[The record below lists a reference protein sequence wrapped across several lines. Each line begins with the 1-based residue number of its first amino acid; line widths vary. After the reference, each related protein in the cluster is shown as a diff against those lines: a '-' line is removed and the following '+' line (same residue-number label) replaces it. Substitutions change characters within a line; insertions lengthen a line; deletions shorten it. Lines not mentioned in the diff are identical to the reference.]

1 LSKRSSMTKVPKD
14 YYPTR
19 DPAAIPPKLIEFI
32 KGKTYAEPC
41 CGEGDLVELLKETAF
56 CRWMVDIENRKGW
69 GSPKDAMDIVEDD
82 LQDCDCIITNPP
94 FTKATLLPMIDHFI
108 TLKDTW
114 LLLPA
119 DMMHNK
125 YFAPY
130 MKKCSKVV
138 SVGRV
143 CWFPVD
149 GKRVAGTDNY
159 AWYFWQEG
167 QEGETPTTFYGR
179 D

>member
-1 LSKRSSMTKVPKD
+1 MSKRSSMDKVSKD

-19 DPAAIPPKLIEFI
+19 DPAAIPPKFIEFI
-32 KGKTYAEPC
+32 YGKTYAEPC
-41 CGEGDLVELLKETAF
+41 CGEGDLADLLEYTGNF
-56 CRWMVDIENRKGW
+56 LWLSDIEDRGFW
-69 GSPKDAMDIVEDD
+69 WVKDAMDLTEED
-82 LQDCDCIITNPP
+82 LQKCDLIITNPP
-94 FTKATLLPMIDHFI
+94 FTKAILLPMIDHF
-108 TLKDTW
+108 TSLKDTW

-125 YFAPY
+125 YFGPY
-130 MKKCSKVV
+130 MKTCSKVV
-138 SVGRV
+138 SVGRI

-159 AWYFWQEG
+159 AWYMWQKG
-167 QEGETPTTFYGR
+167 QEGKTPTTFYGR

>member
-1 LSKRSSMTKVPKD
+1 MSKRSSMDKVPKD

-19 DPAAIPPKLIEFI
+19 DPAAIPPKFVEFI
-32 KGKTYAEPC
+32 YGKTYAEPC
-41 CGEGDLVELLKETAF
+41 CGEGDLVDLLADVATCKWESDLEWRGAGQE
-56 CRWMVDIENRKGW
+56 R
-69 GSPKDAMDIVEDD
+69 DAMSLIEED
-82 LQDCDCIITNPP
+82 LEDCACIITNPP
-94 FTKATLLPMIDHFI
+94 FTKAILLPMIDHFI
-108 TLKDTW
+108 SFKDTW

-138 SVGRV
+138 SVGRL

-149 GKRVAGTDNY
+149 GKRIPGTDNY
-159 AWYFWQEG
+159 AWYFWQQG

-179 D
+179 E